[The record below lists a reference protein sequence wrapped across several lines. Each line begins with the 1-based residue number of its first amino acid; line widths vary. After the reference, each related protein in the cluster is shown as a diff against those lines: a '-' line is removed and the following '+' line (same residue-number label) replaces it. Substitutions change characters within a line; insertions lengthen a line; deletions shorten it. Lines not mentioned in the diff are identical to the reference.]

1 MGRKFGP
8 VRLVTWYDKTF
19 QPARTGMIEKSEIPP
34 FAKAAKDG
42 PLALHFRD
50 FLREAWIEQVYR

>member
-1 MGRKFGP
+1 M
-8 VRLVTWYDKTF
+8 VTWYDKTF

-34 FAKAAKDG
+34 FAKAARDG